1 MFPVFDILSVFRFAV
16 PYCCFFR
23 TAGMS
28 YLQPRRAEQVFWGQA
43 FFRPPFLGP
52 SGFPASCAPLNR
64 AAGSSNVLPVANA
77 DSIRFERPTIN
88 NGPPVCSLRLRLP
101 V

>member
-1 MFPVFDILSVFRFAV
+1 MLPAFDILSVLPFLIV
-16 PYCCFFR
+16 IFFR

-28 YLQPRRAEQVFWGQA
+28 YLQPRRAEQVFWSQA

-64 AAGSSNVLPVANA
+64 AAGSSKVLPVANA
-77 DSIRFERPTIN
+77 DSISF
-88 NGPPVCSLRLRLP
+88 
-101 V
+101 